1 MECPYFE
8 PDEFGDICH
17 AENDTECP
25 NPFRCTAI
33 YDCCGNQLN
42 VEMNG
47 LDEETYGFY

>member
-17 AENDTECP
+17 SEIDIECP
-25 NPFRCTAI
+25 DPFNCTAI
-33 YDCCGNQLN
+33 YDGCGNQLH
-42 VEMNG
+42 EDLNG